1 MTVKEFIQKYNGD
14 IDCLEIRKYIPIQE
28 KIGTINSVLKELIEV
43 DGKIS
48 ASYNTVSLELGR
60 VTTAITL
67 YTNLEIKSMADYD
80 TLAENKL
87 IRPIL
92 ECIGDDVLFFN
103 QCFDDR
109 KNDYIRES
117 NSIDGIFGRLVNE
130 INNLMGKID
139 PNKISELLSLL
150 DSKE

>member
-14 IDCLEIRKYIPIQE
+14 VDCLEIRKYVPIQE

-48 ASYNTVSLELGR
+48 ASYNSVSLELGR
-60 VTTAITL
+60 ITSAIAL
-67 YTNLEIKSMADYD
+67 YTNLEIESMADYD

-92 ECIGDDVLFFN
+92 DRVGDDILYYN
-103 QCFDDR
+103 QYFDER

-117 NSIDGIFGRLVNE
+117 NSINGIFGRAITEIVNAVDR
-130 INNLMGKID
+130 ID
-139 PNKISELLSLL
+139 PNKISEILSLL